1 VAEFAFIRG
10 DWRIFAAEFSQY
22 KQHSGQ
28 IHFPRPTPLSRW
40 PGARQALDLILP
52 KGSNWPMLIESF
64 LVLSAYL
71 LGSISS
77 AIIVCRLMGLPDPR
91 TQGSNNP
98 GATNVLRLGGKKPAA
113 ITLLGDSLKGLLP
126 MLAAHL
132 LGVSPQIL
140 ALTGLAAFLGHLYP
154 VFFGFK
160 GGKGVATA
168 LGVQFGLHW
177 GIGAAVGLIWLFM
190 AKVVNISS
198 LSALVSM
205 AFAPLIVWLIWPEPG
220 LVAMQVVISLILF
233 WRHRSNIQNL
243 WQGTEGRIA
252 DESGP
257 DPDSK

>member
-1 VAEFAFIRG
+1 MLT
-10 DWRIFAAEFSQY
+10 
-22 KQHSGQ
+22 Q
-28 IHFPRPTPLSRW
+28 IL
-40 PGARQALDLILP
+40 LIT
-52 KGSNWPMLIESF
+52 G
-64 LVLSAYL
+64 AYL
-71 LGSISS
+71 LGSVSS

-98 GATNVLRLGGKKPAA
+98 GATNVLRIGGKKPAA
-113 ITLLGDSLKGLLP
+113 ITLLGDSLKGFFP

-132 LGVSPQIL
+132 LDATPMVL

-177 GIGAAVGLIWLFM
+177 GVGVGVGLIWLFM

-205 AFAPLIVWLIWPEPG
+205 AVAPLIVWLIWPAPE
-220 LVAMQVVISLILF
+220 LVAMQVIVTLILF
-233 WRHRSNIQNL
+233 WRHRSNIQKL
-243 WQGTEGRIA
+243 ISGTEGKIA
-252 DESGP
+252 DENGIGP
-257 DPDSK
+257 DPE